1 MNACE
6 QPSRRFIH
14 ECIRTRNYRIT
25 GHATQQRLAHRITVA
40 ALENALLSS
49 EIIERYPDD
58 EPYPSCLVLGWLTTG
73 DPLHIVCSRSPLAP
87 RLRIVTVY
95 EPSDEY
101 WESDYKT
108 RKR

>member
-1 MNACE
+1 MTARE
-6 QPSRRFIH
+6 LPSMRFI
-14 ECIRTRNYRIT
+14 CQCVRTWDYRIT
-25 GHATQQRLAHRITVA
+25 KHATQQRLARHITVT
-40 ALENALLSS
+40 ALENALLSG

-58 EPYPSCLVLGWLTTG
+58 EPYPSCLVLGWLKTG